1 MRAFRIAPLQSL
13 RIPTGWSVVVN
24 NLCEIDPSQI
34 EARDDPR
41 WEYLEEDLLALK
53 HEPLGATVN
62 AGWYP
67 SMDPDG
73 SFKAELLIG
82 DDWQS
87 PLSTLETRS
96 LSELVAWMEARLQ
109 DTRAIEAEVARR
121 RKLESKGH
129 SRR

>member
-1 MRAFRIAPLQSL
+1 M
-13 RIPTGWSVVVN
+13 N

-34 EARDDPR
+34 QARDDPQ
-41 WEYLEEDLLALK
+41 WEYLEEDLLALR
-53 HEPLGATVN
+53 HEPLGATVD

-73 SFKAELLIG
+73 SFKAEVLIG

-87 PLSTLETRS
+87 PFSALETRS
-96 LSELVAWMEARLQ
+96 LSELTAWIEARLQ

-121 RKLESKGH
+121 RKLQSKGG
-129 SRR
+129 SRQ

>member
-1 MRAFRIAPLQSL
+1 M
-13 RIPTGWSVVVN
+13 N

>member
-1 MRAFRIAPLQSL
+1 M
-13 RIPTGWSVVVN
+13 VN
-24 NLCEIDPSQI
+24 NLCEIDPPQL

-41 WEYLEEDLLALK
+41 WEYLEEDLLALR
-53 HEPLGATVN
+53 HELLGATLD

-73 SFKAELLIG
+73 AFKAELLVG

-96 LSELVAWMEARLQ
+96 LPELAAWIEARLQ
-109 DTRAIEAEVARR
+109 DTHAIEVEVARR
-121 RKLESKGH
+121 RKLESKGG
-129 SRR
+129 SRQ